1 MATSLQIAPQ
11 VVPTPGINLTNPSRS
26 ALGSLVGA
34 VGRGFG
40 SNQMRTNADGSY
52 APAHHILDAV
62 LNGGV
67 VNNAAVNL
75 NAQKAQQT
83 ALQSQQLQAMIQDT
97 QDQITAGNNVE
108 QNQAKL
114 ASLQSQLNINEANN
128 SQANGVATKAGV
140 VSTQPGPSATPG
152 MQNLAGGV
160 STQMAGNAGQQATD
174 IARVLA
180 TPAYNANLGAGMDA
194 SAIAPAY
201 DNSQKTQ
208 LQVPGVGGNQVLPGG
223 QDETIAKGGASSTST
238 SSPFVTN
245 IGGMPY
251 AIPGANTVV
260 GSSTEKPA
268 SVSVPTNPSIMQK
281 VLGGDDSQTPTTPAP
296 SAAPAVS
303 PTPSALG
310 GSAAGS
316 WAPTAVNPIQSAP
329 DNSPIVNG
337 TAMISQADQQAQA
350 DQQNAQIQAAQ
361 QAQAQKM
368 RFLQALQQYAPQGNS
383 LVNPIPVIGAR

>member
-11 VVPTPGINLTNPSRS
+11 VVPTPGINLTEPRRG

-67 VNNAAVNL
+67 VNNAAANL
-75 NAQKAQQT
+75 NAQKAQQS

-174 IARVLA
+174 VARVLA

-251 AIPGANTVV
+251 AIPGANTIV

-281 VLGGDDSQTPTTPAP
+281 VLGGDDNQTPTTP
-296 SAAPAVS
+296 AAPAVS
-303 PTPSALG
+303 PTPG
-310 GSAAGS
+310 QQQPTPAA
-316 WAPTAVNPIQSAP
+316 PAVNPIQSTP
-329 DNSPIVNG
+329 DTSAINYNQVDP
-337 TAMISQADQQAQA
+337 AYAQA
-350 DQQNAQIQAAQ
+350 QAAQ
-361 QAQAQKM
+361 QSQTMQ
-368 RFLQALQQYAPQGNS
+368 QLQQAAALAKFRAGLQMQQ
-383 LVNPIPVIGAR
+383 VQAIPGAMYH